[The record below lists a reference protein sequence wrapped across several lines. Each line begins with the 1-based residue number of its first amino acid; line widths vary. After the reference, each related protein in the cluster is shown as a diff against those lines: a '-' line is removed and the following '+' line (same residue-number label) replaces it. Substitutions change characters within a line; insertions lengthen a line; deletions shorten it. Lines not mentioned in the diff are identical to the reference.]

1 MPAASERA
9 SREAAGPRPAAVR
22 YNDWRRVRLPEAAT
36 FVPALPVSVVVPC
49 FEAPD
54 ALALTLAG
62 LARQA
67 WPRALLE
74 VVVVDDGSEPPL
86 ELPAL
91 PVPAPLDVKL
101 VRQARRGFGLARARN
116 AGARAAAHPI
126 LVFLD
131 GDTIAE
137 AGAAGGPCA
146 LAPRGLR
153 RIDAGLLRV
162 RLGGGHRW
170 RGGPRPRG
178 HARRAVRGSA
188 LRCALVGAPH
198 GPEPGI

>member
-1 MPAASERA
+1 M
-9 SREAAGPRPAAVR
+9 
-22 YNDWRRVRLPEAAT
+22 
-36 FVPALPVSVVVPC
+36 PC

-62 LARQA
+62 LEGQA

-91 PVPAPLDVKL
+91 PVSAPLDVKL

-116 AGARAAAHPI
+116 GGARAAAHPI

-131 GDTIAE
+131 GDVIAE
-137 AGAAGGPCA
+137 AGLLAAHARWHHAVSDALTLGFCA
-146 LAPRGLR
+146 YVSVA
-153 RIDAGLLRV
+153 
-162 RLGGGHRW
+162 
-170 RGGPRPRG
+170 
-178 HARRAVRGSA
+178 ARRACRLSLPGRRCGCGLVRTG
-188 LRCALVGAPH
+188 
-198 GPEPGI
+198 